1 MTYGCFNM
9 YAHKT
14 ICFMQSAVRMA
25 RSTNIAART
34 ITAKFQ
40 TIVGAEDEPL
50 QERAEGY
57 YGSTEWKRW
66 YKRRIARSGIT
77 WIVGKAEAEG
87 CMDWAPTASWMDVAN
102 DRNMWRTATEI
113 LLTNERYWVEVA

>member
-1 MTYGCFNM
+1 M
-9 YAHKT
+9 
-14 ICFMQSAVRMA
+14 
-25 RSTNIAART
+25 
-34 ITAKFQ
+34 FQ
-40 TIVGAEDEPL
+40 TKVGTEDEPFE
-50 QERAEGY
+50 ERAEEC
-57 YGSTEWKRW
+57 YGPTAWKRR

-87 CMDWAPTASWMDVAN
+87 CMGWAPTASWMGVAN